1 MRVRTLSSV
10 ILLLPLL
17 ALPACG
23 LESAPD
29 DPGNEPSDP
38 TQATGATDPGAA
50 HVAALAT
57 TLERAT
63 ILADSVEDLLRP
75 VPLMRPADEEAL
87 RRYLNANHV
96 TRARQLGVL
105 VRDGEHIDSLVGAG
119 TLVALADSTPYW
131 IVQRASSNSFVVPH
145 MHALLEE
152 LGQRFQARLEAMGIP
167 PYRLEITSTLRTAA
181 QQARL
186 RAGNAN
192 AAAGVSSHE
201 FGTTVDLS
209 YAAFAPPHELPEAL
223 RVDAPAGMRP
233 YLDRAAAVTL
243 ESVSA
248 RKSLELRAIL
258 GEVLRQAQADG
269 IVLVIFE
276 RLQPVYHIT
285 VARPLAS

>member
-1 MRVRTLSSV
+1 MRVRTFGGV

-17 ALPACG
+17 ALPGCR
-23 LESAPD
+23 LESTAD
-29 DPGNEPSDP
+29 DPATDASDP
-38 TQATGATDPGAA
+38 SARPDPGAA

-57 TLERAT
+57 TLERAAE
-63 ILADSVEDLLRP
+63 LADSVEDLLRP

-87 RRYLNANHV
+87 RRYLNASHV
-96 TRARQLGVL
+96 TRARQLGIR
-105 VRDGEHIDSLVGAG
+105 VRDAEHINSLVAAG
-119 TLVALADSTPYW
+119 DLVALADSTPHW
-131 IVQRASSNSFVVPH
+131 IVQRASSNSYVVPH

-152 LGQRFQARLEAMGIP
+152 LGKRFQDRLEQMGIP

-186 RAGNAN
+186 RRGNPN
-192 AAAGVSSHE
+192 AAAGASSHE

-209 YAAFAPPHELPEAL
+209 YAAFAPPHDLPEPL
-223 RVDAPAGMRP
+223 RVDAPEGMGP
-233 YLDRAAAVTL
+233 YLARAAAVTL

-285 VARPLAS
+285 VARPLAG